1 MNSLSKIP
9 ETLSKKPFLVIFICV
24 LTVGAAIFLIQ
35 NDWRSSLEKCADDS
49 FAGHRFDPK
58 YPKELYI
65 KDLREKKIKN
75 KIQDRLYLEYYSYC
89 ENQRKLHPETF
100 KLKWGS

>member
-9 ETLSKKPFLVIFICV
+9 ETLSQKPFLVIFICV
-24 LTVGAAIFLIQ
+24 LTVGAAIFLIEK
-35 NDWRSSLEKCADDS
+35 DWRSSLEKCADDS

>member
-24 LTVGAAIFLIQ
+24 LTVGAAIFLIP
-35 NDWRSSLEKCADDS
+35 NDWRSSLEKCADNE
-49 FAGHRFDPK
+49 FAGHRYDPK
-58 YPKELYI
+58 YPKELHI

-75 KIQDRLYLEYYSYC
+75 KIQDRIYLAYYSYC
-89 ENQRKLHPETF
+89 ENQKKQQPETF